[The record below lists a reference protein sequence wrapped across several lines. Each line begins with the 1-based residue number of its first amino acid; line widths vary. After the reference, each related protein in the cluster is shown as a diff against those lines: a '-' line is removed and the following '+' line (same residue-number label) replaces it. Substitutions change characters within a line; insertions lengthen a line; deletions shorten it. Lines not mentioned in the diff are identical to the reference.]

1 MIGRYL
7 EWADMTGMRPWGGFW
22 SGTWRRRGGL
32 NGHRLTLE
40 VFLIGIVFVA
50 VPYFSTNN
58 IAEAY
63 LSTVFDPEIALD
75 RQIPVWNWTIL
86 PYALLYAF
94 YPATLILAPRD
105 DSGRIEMILTIQ
117 MMIMV
122 TAFCCVIFLL
132 LPAEIDMRDQIDW
145 GTMSAWEDAL
155 FTFIHSSDNPWNAWP
170 SLHIVH
176 SYILARVM
184 THWMIGRRASSLVPW
199 NFAIFILWLEWTLL
213 AISILTTKQHY
224 MFDLVT
230 GVIVAH
236 LAWLALE
243 RALSNAR
250 DLGPSRFT
258 EESGWTD

>member
-7 EWADMTGMRPWGGFW
+7 EWADMTGMRPWRGFW

-40 VFLIGIVFVA
+40 VFLIGVVFVA

-94 YPATLILAPRD
+94 YPATLILAPKD

-184 THWMIGRRASSLVPW
+184 THWMIGRRASSPVPW
-199 NFAIFILWLEWTLL
+199 N
-213 AISILTTKQHY
+213 
-224 MFDLVT
+224 
-230 GVIVAH
+230 
-236 LAWLALE
+236 
-243 RALSNAR
+243 LS
-250 DLGPSRFT
+250 LIHI
-258 EESGWTD
+258 

>member
-1 MIGRYL
+1 
-7 EWADMTGMRPWGGFW
+7 
-22 SGTWRRRGGL
+22 
-32 NGHRLTLE
+32 
-40 VFLIGIVFVA
+40 
-50 VPYFSTNN
+50 
-58 IAEAY
+58 
-63 LSTVFDPEIALD
+63 
-75 RQIPVWNWTIL
+75 
-86 PYALLYAF
+86 
-94 YPATLILAPRD
+94 
-105 DSGRIEMILTIQ
+105 MILTIQ

-184 THWMIGRRASSLVPW
+184 THWMIGRRASSPVPW

-230 GVIVAH
+230 ASLLHILHG
-236 LAWLALE
+236 W
-243 RALSNAR
+243 
-250 DLGPSRFT
+250 PSRGPCRMHAISARVDSRRNLVGQISRRLWVSEHSQPSRMHSLHHPVAVAPYT
-258 EESGWTD
+258 YELQR

>member
-7 EWADMTGMRPWGGFW
+7 EWADMTGMRPWRGFW

-40 VFLIGIVFVA
+40 VFLIGVVFVA

-94 YPATLILAPRD
+94 YPATLILAPKD

-132 LPAEIDMRDQIDW
+132 LPAEIDMRDQIQW
-145 GTMSAWEDAL
+145 STMNEWEDRL

-176 SYILARVM
+176 SYVLARVM
-184 THWMIGRRASSLVPW
+184 TFWMKERSPSSPVVW
-199 NFAIFILWLEWTLL
+199 NFAIFLLWLEWILL

-224 MFDLVT
+224 IFDLAT
-230 GVIVAH
+230 GILVAH

-243 RALSNAR
+243 RAMSNAR

-258 EESGWTD
+258 KESGWTD

>member
-1 MIGRYL
+1 MIGRQL
-7 EWADMTGMRPWGGFW
+7 EWADMTGMRPWRGFW

-40 VFLIGIVFVA
+40 VFLIGVVFVA

-94 YPATLILAPRD
+94 YPATLILAPKD

-176 SYILARVM
+176 SYILARIM
-184 THWMIGRRASSLVPW
+184 TIWITRRKSHAP
-199 NFAIFILWLEWTLL
+199 ILWSCALAILWVEWTLL

-224 MFDLVT
+224 LFDLLT
-230 GVIVAH
+230 GLIVAH
-236 LAWLALE
+236 IAWLI
-243 RALSNAR
+243 LSNEIHSLHKKGY
-250 DLGPSRFT
+250 DEYLKKLN
-258 EESGWTD
+258 W

>member
-1 MIGRYL
+1 MIGRYP
-7 EWADMTGMRPWGGFW
+7 EWEDMTGMRPWGGFW
-22 SGTWRRRGGL
+22 SGPWRRRGGL

-40 VFLIGIVFVA
+40 VFLIGVVFVA

-94 YPATLILAPRD
+94 YPATLILAPRG

-145 GTMSAWEDAL
+145 GTMSAWENAL

-176 SYILARVM
+176 SYILARIM
-184 THWMIGRRASSLVPW
+184 TIWITRRRPYAPVFWSCALT
-199 NFAIFILWLEWTLL
+199 ILWMEWTLL
-213 AISILTTKQHY
+213 AVSILTTKQHY
-224 MFDLVT
+224 LFDLLT
-230 GVIVAH
+230 GLIVAH
-236 LAWLALE
+236 IAWLI
-243 RALSNAR
+243 LSNEIHSLHKKGY
-250 DLGPSRFT
+250 DEYLKKLN
-258 EESGWTD
+258 W